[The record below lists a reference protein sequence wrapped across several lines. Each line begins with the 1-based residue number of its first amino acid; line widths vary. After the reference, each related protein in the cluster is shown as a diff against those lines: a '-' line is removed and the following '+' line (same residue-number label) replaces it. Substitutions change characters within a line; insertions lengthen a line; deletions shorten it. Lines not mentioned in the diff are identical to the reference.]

1 MSQLE
6 ETIAMANVSRAL
18 TLEVSLSLERL
29 EDGETPKLENSES
42 QKLIAISLKGF
53 G

>member
-6 ETIAMANVSRAL
+6 ETMAMANVSRAL

-29 EDGETPKLENSES
+29 EDGAPKLENSES